1 MTRAFTARLL
11 VPALFAAL
19 VLATLAAFVVA
30 QRVKRTGLVLDRV
43 KVTHGF
49 TPNGNGITDRA
60 RFRFRLTRP
69 DEADV
74 QIINRDDE
82 LVRTIASGRPLRSY
96 HYYVFHWNG
105 RTDSGAQAPRG
116 KYRIRVVLRNQGR
129 TVVPE
134 KTMLLRR
141 PPPLPPR
148 DKQRPARDRGAR

>member
-1 MTRAFTARLL
+1 MTRASTARIL

-19 VLATLAAFVVA
+19 VVATLAAFVVA

-69 DEADV
+69 DDADI

-82 LVRTIASGRPLRSY
+82 PVRTIAVALPLRSY
-96 HYYVFHWNG
+96 HYYVFHWDG
-105 RTDSGAQAPRG
+105 RADGGAQAPRG
-116 KYRIRVVLRNQGR
+116 KYRFRVVLRNQGR

-134 KTMLLRR
+134 KTMFLRR
-141 PPPLPPR
+141 PPPLPPPQE
-148 DKQRPARDRGAR
+148 DRPARDTGAR

>member
-1 MTRAFTARLL
+1 MSRVVTARVL
-11 VPALFAAL
+11 VPVLFAAL

-30 QRVKRTGLVLDRV
+30 QRVKRGGLVLDRV

-74 QIINRDDE
+74 QIIDRDDD
-82 LVRTIASGRPLRSY
+82 LVRTIASDRALRSY
-96 HYYVFHWNG
+96 HYYVFRWDG
-105 RTDSGAQAPRG
+105 RTDIGDPAPRG

-129 TVVPE
+129 TIVPE
-134 KTMLLRR
+134 KTIFLRR
-141 PPPLPPR
+141 PPPLP
-148 DKQRPARDRGAR
+148 AR